1 MLPMVRWHD
10 GLSAGLWKKL
20 LPVEKVREPMKQKAP
35 QPEQYDFFAFLS
47 RMRYISRWGLMRNTV
62 PENIQ
67 EHSLDVAVIAHALAT
82 IRNTYFNGTLDAA
95 RVALY
100 GIFHDASEIFTGDM
114 PTPVKHFNPNFKRSF
129 HQLEDRARRKLL
141 AMLPPE
147 LSREYEPLFFFEG
160 EAEYVPLV
168 KAADKIAALAKCIE
182 EEKSGNLEFRRAR
195 AEHEENLS
203 ASPLPEVRYFME
215 KFLPGYRLS
224 LDELNLG

>member
-1 MLPMVRWHD
+1 MN
-10 GLSAGLWKKL
+10 KK
-20 LPVEKVREPMKQKAP
+20 AA

-67 EHSLDVAVIAHALAT
+67 EHSLDVAVIAHALVT
-82 IRNTYFNGTLDAA
+82 IRNTYFNGTLDAS

-129 HQLEDRARRKLL
+129 HQLEDKARRKLL

-147 LSREYEPLFFFEG
+147 LAQEYEQLFFFDEEG
-160 EAEYVPLV
+160 GEYAALV
-168 KAADKIAALAKCIE
+168 KAADKIAALTKCIE
-182 EEKSGNLEFRRAR
+182 EEKSGNLEFRRAG
-195 AEHEENLS
+195 AEHYEHLS

>member
-1 MLPMVRWHD
+1 MTL
-10 GLSAGLWKKL
+10 
-20 LPVEKVREPMKQKAP
+20 KAKTK
-35 QPEQYDFFAFLS
+35 PEQYDFFAFLS

-67 EHSLDVAVIAHALAT
+67 EHSLDVAVIAHALVM
-82 IRNTYFNGTLDAA
+82 IRNTYFEGTLDPSRAA
-95 RVALY
+95 LF

-141 AMLPPE
+141 DMLPPE
-147 LSREYEPLFFFEG
+147 LAKEYEPLFFFDEQK
-160 EAEYVPLV
+160 EYAVLV

-182 EEKSGNLEFRRAR
+182 EGKSGNLEFRRAE
-195 AEHEENLS
+195 AEHFEHLS
-203 ASPLPEVRYFME
+203 ASPLPEVRYFLE

-224 LDELNLG
+224 LDELKLG

>member
-1 MLPMVRWHD
+1 M
-10 GLSAGLWKKL
+10 K
-20 LPVEKVREPMKQKAP
+20 EKPQ

-82 IRNTYFNGTLDAA
+82 IRNTYFNGKLDAGRA
-95 RVALY
+95 SLF

-141 AMLPPE
+141 AMLPRE
-147 LSREYEPLFFFEG
+147 MAQEYEALFFFDDQE
-160 EAEYVPLV
+160 EYVQVV

-195 AEHEENLS
+195 AEHEENLG

-224 LDELNLG
+224 LDELKLG

>member
-1 MLPMVRWHD
+1 
-10 GLSAGLWKKL
+10 
-20 LPVEKVREPMKQKAP
+20 MKQNTA

-67 EHSLDVAVIAHALAT
+67 EHSLDVAVIAHALAVV
-82 IRNTYFNGTLDAA
+82 RNTYFNGTLDASRA
-95 RVALY
+95 ALY

-114 PTPVKHFNPNFKRSF
+114 PTPVKHFNPDFKQSF

-147 LSREYEPLFFFEG
+147 MSGEYESLFFFEG

>member
-1 MLPMVRWHD
+1 M
-10 GLSAGLWKKL
+10 KKGS
-20 LPVEKVREPMKQKAP
+20 P
-35 QPEQYDFFAFLS
+35 QPHQYDFFAFLS

-67 EHSLDVAVIAHALAT
+67 EHSLDVAVISHALAV
-82 IRNTYFNGTLDAA
+82 IRNTWFDGDLDPG
-95 RVALY
+95 RIALY
-100 GIFHDASEIFTGDM
+100 AIFHDASEIFTGDM

-141 AMLPPE
+141 AMLPAE
-147 LSREYEPLFFFEG
+147 MAEQYEPLFFFGDEP
-160 EAEYVPLV
+160 EYVALV

-195 AEHEENLS
+195 TEHEDNLT

-215 KFLPGYRLS
+215 HFLPGFRLS
-224 LDELNLG
+224 LDELKLG

>member
-1 MLPMVRWHD
+1 
-10 GLSAGLWKKL
+10 
-20 LPVEKVREPMKQKAP
+20 MKQKSP

-95 RVALY
+95 RAALY

-147 LSREYEPLFFFEG
+147 LSEEYEPLFFFES
-160 EAEYVPLV
+160 EAEYVALV

-195 AEHEENLS
+195 SEHEENLS

-224 LDELNLG
+224 LDELKLG

>member
-1 MLPMVRWHD
+1 
-10 GLSAGLWKKL
+10 
-20 LPVEKVREPMKQKAP
+20 MKEQSP
-35 QPEQYDFFAFLS
+35 LPEQYDFFAFLS

-82 IRNTYFNGTLDAA
+82 IRNTYFDGALDAA

-147 LSREYEPLFFFEG
+147 MSEEYKSLFFFDDQP
-160 EAEYVPLV
+160 EYVLLV

-182 EEKSGNLEFRRAR
+182 EEKSGNMEFRRAR
-195 AEHEENLS
+195 AEHEENLN

-224 LDELNLG
+224 LDELKLG

>member
-1 MLPMVRWHD
+1 MTM
-10 GLSAGLWKKL
+10 KKCDT
-20 LPVEKVREPMKQKAP
+20 P
-35 QPEQYDFFAFLS
+35 QEQYDFFAFLS
-47 RMRYISRWGLMRNTV
+47 RMKYISRWGLMRNTV

-67 EHSLDVAVIAHALAT
+67 EHSLDVAVIAHALVM
-82 IRNTYFNGTLDAA
+82 IRNTYFNGNLDPGRA
-95 RVALY
+95 ALY

-147 LSREYEPLFFFEG
+147 LARGYEPLFFFEG
-160 EAEYVPLV
+160 EEEYLALV

-182 EEKSGNLEFRRAR
+182 EEKSGNLEFRRAGL
-195 AEHEENLS
+195 EHQEHLA
-203 ASPLPEVRYFME
+203 ASPLSEVRYFME

-224 LDELNLG
+224 LDELKLG

>member
-1 MLPMVRWHD
+1 M
-10 GLSAGLWKKL
+10 K
-20 LPVEKVREPMKQKAP
+20 EKNAQH
-35 QPEQYDFFAFLS
+35 EQYDFFAFLS

-82 IRNTYFNGTLDAA
+82 IRNTYYGGQMDASRA
-95 RVALY
+95 ALY

-147 LSREYEPLFFFEG
+147 MAYEYESLFFFDDQQ
-160 EAEYVPLV
+160 EYVAVV

-195 AEHEENLS
+195 AEHEENLN
-203 ASPLPEVRYFME
+203 ASPLAEVRYFME

-224 LDELNLG
+224 LDELKLG